1 MSAKSVQAVQNSQEV
16 ARLEALLDGEAAE
29 RRALERA
36 LREREQQSETFFSS
50 APLGLAIVDNSMRYV
65 RISEEL
71 ARVNGRTAA
80 EHVGRPISEVV
91 PDVAPAVEAVIRRSL
106 ETREPVLN
114 LEVTGEAPGDPGR
127 EHTWLLSFI
136 PLAGAGDAPP
146 QGVCA
151 LVYDVTDRR
160 EAERARAESEA
171 KYRMLVEHSSDAVL
185 VFDEEGRFLEVN
197 PRLCR
202 LLGYGREELLGMN
215 VLDLLPEEELA
226 RQPVSVSYADLRAGK
241 TVRRERRL
249 LRKDGTQVRVE
260 VVGSMIGEGRMQS
273 VVRELSRESPEAA
286 EQPRGGVALL
296 KDMAAALSTAAEFL
310 EGGGVGVPD
319 PSGGVEFYEE
329 VSRFESGLIR
339 RALSQTYGNQ
349 KKAAELLGVNHT
361 TLHTMMRRYG
371 IDPSVFKQQQI
382 AFPRLVGESRPRR
395 K

>member
-1 MSAKSVQAVQNSQEV
+1 MSAKSAQVSHEV

-29 RRALERA
+29 RRALESA
-36 LREREQQSETFFSS
+36 LRERERHSETLLSS

-65 RISEEL
+65 RISEES
-71 ARVNGRTAA
+71 ARANGRPAA
-80 EHVGRPISEVV
+80 EHVGLPVSEVV

-127 EHTWLLSFI
+127 EHTWLLSSI

-151 LVYDVTDRR
+151 LVYDVTDWR
-160 EAERARAESEA
+160 EAERERAESEA
-171 KYRMLVEHSSDAVL
+171 RYRMLVEHSSDAVL
-185 VFDEEGRFLEVN
+185 VFDEEGSFLEVN
-197 PRLCR
+197 PRLCG
-202 LLGYGREELLGMN
+202 LLGYERGELLGMN
-215 VLDLLPEEELA
+215 VRDLLPAEELA
-226 RQPVSVSYADLRAGK
+226 RLPVNYAELRAGK

-260 VVGSMIGEGRMQS
+260 VVGSMVGEGRMQS
-273 VVRELSRESPEAA
+273 VVRELSPEEPEAA
-286 EQPRGGVALL
+286 ALPRDRVSLL
-296 KDMAAALSTAAEFL
+296 KDVAAALTTAAEFL
-310 EGGGVGVPD
+310 EGGAGVPD
-319 PSGGVEFYEE
+319 LSEGIEFYEE
-329 VSRFESGLIR
+329 VSRFESDLIS

-361 TLHTMMRRYG
+361 TLHTMMRRYR
-371 IDPSVFKQQQI
+371 IDPAVFKPQQL
-382 AFPRLVGESRPRR
+382 AFPRLVRESRPRR